1 MIKEDIMAKKKK
13 CKNKNKKSNTYD
25 NNNSNFS
32 NDYEMSEFDIKSL
45 KLLQLQILIIF
56 INIYANFILYI
67 SSLQGIELIYS
78 KYNGNNDYEYKISP
92 DKTALEGLYI
102 FFTTQLVIANI
113 AITKYNMLYER
124 KQKGEISYS
133 LEPNVNIVI
142 ANIINI
148 ISNVYLVTGAEGI
161 YAREN
166 NQPIIGV

>member
-92 DKTALEGLYI
+92 DKTDLEGLYI
-102 FFTTQLVIANI
+102 FF
-113 AITKYNMLYER
+113 
-124 KQKGEISYS
+124 
-133 LEPNVNIVI
+133 
-142 ANIINI
+142 
-148 ISNVYLVTGAEGI
+148 
-161 YAREN
+161 
-166 NQPIIGV
+166 

>member
-67 SSLQGIELIYS
+67 SSLQGIDLFIVNTMVIMIMNI
-78 KYNGNNDYEYKISP
+78 KYHQIK
-92 DKTALEGLYI
+92 LL
-102 FFTTQLVIANI
+102 
-113 AITKYNMLYER
+113 
-124 KQKGEISYS
+124 
-133 LEPNVNIVI
+133 
-142 ANIINI
+142 
-148 ISNVYLVTGAEGI
+148 
-161 YAREN
+161 
-166 NQPIIGV
+166 